1 MKSHRIAFAAAA
13 ALIGCAT
20 SGPRLDSALQAKAL
34 QSAAAFKTN
43 GYRLSSSDLLS
54 AVVYP
59 DPQLNA
65 RARVDA
71 DGGFSLPLVGRVAI
85 AGMTVHDAE
94 MALERKLSDYLVEP
108 HVTLVVEEYGSRQ
121 VYVVGAVQKPGVVP
135 IPGGGRLT
143 ALQAIGSAGGFSNV
157 AAENKT
163 VLVRYTP
170 EGGFHQILNLKKVA
184 KGKAKSDVT
193 LEPNDV
199 IYVPETF
206 F

>member
-1 MKSHRIAFAAAA
+1 MKLHRIAFAAAA

-20 SGPRLDSALQAKAL
+20 PGPRSSPALEAEALQR
-34 QSAAAFKTN
+34 AAAYKAA
-43 GYRLSSSDLLS
+43 GYRISSSDLLS
-54 AVVYP
+54 AAVYP

-71 DGGFSLPLVGRVAI
+71 DGGFSLPLVGRIAI
-85 AGMTVHDAE
+85 AGLTVHDAE
-94 MALERKLSDYLVEP
+94 SLLERKLSDYLVEP
-108 HVTLVVEEYGSRQ
+108 HVTLVVEEYATRQ
-121 VYVVGAVQKPGVVP
+121 VYVVGAVQKPGAVP

-143 ALQAIGSAGGFSNV
+143 ALQAIGSAGGFSSV
-157 AAENKT
+157 AAQNKA

-170 EGGFHQILNLKKVA
+170 EGGFHQILNLKAVA

-199 IYVPETF
+199 LYVPETF